1 MVKDLS
7 TELTKSLPSEVK
19 RRQGIYFTPSKDVAF
34 LVDTLLK
41 TNRTF
46 KTVLEPS
53 CGSCEFVRY
62 IDRKLTGLKIDAYET
77 NPDIFKQIGLLRFVN
92 DVRLHNKDFLKTP
105 TSKKYDLIIGNPPFF
120 ETKNYEPNEF
130 FKGVANVYLLFIL
143 HSLKKLAERGML
155 LFVLPSN
162 FLTNMYCNELRKHM
176 VKFYKLHIVHL
187 FEDGGYLET
196 AQDTCAIL
204 LERRRPSKATPFAL
218 ELADRVIFNTQRNV
232 ARMRAL
238 REEGTT
244 LDKLGFK
251 VTVGSVLWNE
261 NKERLTND
269 ADCARLI
276 YSTDLV
282 DNEVSMVRYNN
293 PAKKHYIQ
301 QEGTNELAIVVN
313 RGYGSNRY
321 AFRFALVRMKN
332 YLVENHLLVIRHTKL
347 RDRYRLKKKLL
358 KVYESFEDPRT
369 REFISLYFKNNAMST
384 LELATVLPVFT

>member
-1 MVKDLS
+1 MTKDLS

-34 LVDTLLK
+34 LVDTLLR

-62 IDRKLTGLKIDAYET
+62 LDRKLTGLKIDAYET
-77 NPDIFKQIGLLRFVN
+77 NPDIFKQISLLRFTN

-105 TSKKYDLIIGNPPFF
+105 VSKKYDLILGNPPFF

-143 HSLKKLAERGML
+143 HSLKKLNERGML

-162 FLTNMYCNELRKHM
+162 FLTNMYCNELRKHIA
-176 VKFYKLHIVHL
+176 KFYKVHMVHL
-187 FEDGGYLET
+187 FEESGYLDT

-204 LERRRPSKATPFAL
+204 LERRTPSKATPFAL
-218 ELADRVIFNTQRNV
+218 ELEDRVIFNTQRNV

-238 REEGTT
+238 REEGST

-261 NKERLTND
+261 QKERLTDD

-282 DNEVSMVRYNN
+282 DNKVSMLRYNN
-293 PAKKHYIQ
+293 PAKKNYIR

-321 AFRFALVRMKN
+321 AFRFALVHMKN
-332 YLVENHLLVIRHTKL
+332 YLVENHLLVIRHAKL
-347 RDRYRLKKKLL
+347 RNRYRLKKKLL